1 MYIFMGG
8 FYYTR
13 STLPQVIVCIP
24 SSFFSFCGSRQLR
37 FCVVE
42 TFSDVFRRLER
53 RSRQK
58 GRDHNGVR
66 AEKRTKSELM
76 IIPLLYFLIAEL
88 MLLCPFL
95 ECEVD

>member
-13 STLPQVIVCIP
+13 STLPRVIVCIP
-24 SSFFSFCGSRQLR
+24 SFSFYGRCRLR
-37 FCVVE
+37 SGVVE

-58 GRDHNGVR
+58 GRDQNGVR